1 MNHKNIRVFQAFCF
15 LIALLVIS
23 ATGAFVTWSLK
34 ESRESYLEYAQ
45 QSIWAQIDIAQQAI
59 SNWLDYKIIVTARF
73 ADSHHFR
80 ETIKPLLSLEPT
92 WSVLNKHPTQKKIA
106 EMFSLHIS
114 QSFTESYQL
123 ITPDQRIIAAS
134 NPLLLGETTEK
145 LNNIPEQRQSIF
157 AGNTAVFP
165 IGRNVWKH
173 HKDASLE
180 IAAPIF
186 DANMQIM
193 AILLIE
199 FNAAKPLSEIAHQ
212 ANAASIGDICTTG
225 MDGHFLNTFDHP
237 DLYKQ
242 TLPKDL
248 WQQFSQEASPYKGT
262 KLYQFNDHDYTS
274 SYAVVYKHPMLPLLL
289 VGQTSKSDALAHYY
303 QQRSHL
309 ILLAALVTGLCIVSL
324 ILLISLNKRQLQ
336 KQHKENAELERR
348 VQERTEAL
356 QEQSE
361 ELTDALKHAEE
372 AVKAK
377 SQFLANMS
385 HEIRTPM
392 NAIIGFTDI
401 LRQTD
406 LNTEQSKQLLIVS
419 RAAHSL
425 LDLLNDILDLSKM
438 EAGRIDFERI
448 NFSLSQLVNDVVNT
462 LSIKAE
468 QKSLSLTHNI
478 SSNCSAYYVG
488 DPSKLKQVLINLVGN
503 AIKFTEEGSV
513 SINIKEV
520 NDELRICIEDT
531 GIGIAP
537 ERQLAIF
544 QPFTQA
550 DSSITRGYGGTGLG
564 TTISRQIVELMG
576 GRITLSSEEGIGS
589 KFTIYV
595 KLPNGKQPLAEK
607 DNPEP
612 HQYTHKLK
620 ILYAE
625 DIEENIELVRLWFK
639 PLGHHLIFAKNGQEA
654 IEQFI
659 KQAFDIVLMDIQM
672 PVLDGLSATK
682 EIRRHE
688 YKHQL
693 NPTPIIALSASALK
707 EEIDN
712 SHHAGCSA
720 FVTKPVE
727 ISHLLSTIE
736 SLLPEHKVLNELEQS
751 VWEHPIDFPEISGI
765 NVTDGIKTWRTAE
778 SYRKGLTSYANKYA
792 QTGGV
797 FLQLVAT
804 QNLPE
809 LKAQLHNIHGLSG
822 NLKITCVYSLT
833 TTLSELLSLDESPL
847 DRTTS
852 EIVTTTS
859 ALAATLDAVCENI
872 QITLKREAEQ
882 IKAKSVAS
890 TTETAHKPDI
900 DNCPNIA
907 EQLQQLEQLNQAI
920 LSDNIEEMET
930 LLNQCRAIISTED
943 ISRIE
948 TAINQFDFTLAKH
961 HTNKLIQQ
969 LKRVNK

>member
-1 MNHKNIRVFQAFCF
+1 MNHKSIRVFQAFCF

-23 ATGAFVTWSLK
+23 ATGAFVVWSLK

-59 SNWLDYKIIVTARF
+59 SSWLDYKIIVTARF

-80 ETIKPLLSLEPT
+80 ETIKPLLTLDAT
-92 WSVLNKHPTQKKIA
+92 WSELNAHPAQKKIA

-114 QSFTESYQL
+114 QSYTESYQL
-123 ITPDQRIIAAS
+123 ITPDQKIIAAS
-134 NPLLLGETTEK
+134 NSLLLGEKTEK
-145 LNNIPEQRQSIF
+145 LNNMPEQRESVL

-186 DANMQIM
+186 DADMQIM

-199 FNAAKPLSEIAHQ
+199 FNAAKPLSNIAHQ

-225 MDGHFLNTFDHP
+225 MDGHFLNTLDHP

-242 TLPKDL
+242 ALPEDL
-248 WQQFSQEASPYKGT
+248 WKQFSHENSPYNGT
-262 KLYQFNDHDYTS
+262 KMYQFNDHEQIS

-289 VGQTSKSDALAHYY
+289 VGQTSKSEALAHYY

-348 VQERTEAL
+348 VQERTEEL

-438 EAGRIDFERI
+438 EAGRIDFEKI
-448 NFSLSQLVNDVVNT
+448 NFSLCQLVDDVVNT
-462 LSIKAE
+462 LSVKAE
-468 QKSLSLTHNI
+468 QKSLSLTQDI
-478 SSNCSAYYVG
+478 SPNCATYYVG

-503 AIKFTEEGSV
+503 AIKFTEKGSV
-513 SINIKEV
+513 SIKIK
-520 NDELRICIEDT
+520 NCNNELGICIEDT

-537 ERQLAIF
+537 DRQHAIF

-564 TTISRQIVELMG
+564 TSISRQIIELMG

-595 KLPNGKQPLAEK
+595 KLPKGERPSTEK
-607 DNPEP
+607 NTPDS
-612 HQYTHKLK
+612 HQYTHKLN

-639 PLGHHLIFAKNGQEA
+639 PLGHHLTFAKNGQEA
-654 IEQFI
+654 IDHFVR
-659 KQAFDIVLMDIQM
+659 QAFDIVLMDIQM

-688 YKHQL
+688 HKHQFE
-693 NPTPIIALSASALK
+693 PTPIIALSASALK
-707 EEIDN
+707 EEIDK

-736 SLLPEHKVLNELEQS
+736 SLLPDHKVSHELEQN
-751 VWEHPIDFPEISGI
+751 VWLHPIGFPEISGI
-765 NVTDGIKTWRTAE
+765 NVIDGIKTWQTAE

-792 QTGGV
+792 QTGGQ
-797 FLQLVAT
+797 FLQLVAA

-833 TTLSELLSLDESPL
+833 TTLTELLSMNDSPL
-847 DRTTS
+847 ERTVS
-852 EIVTTTS
+852 EVTKTTT
-859 ALAATLDAVCENI
+859 ALAATLNAVCENI
-872 QITLKREAEQ
+872 QVTLKREAEQ
-882 IKAKSVAS
+882 LTVNKVSNI
-890 TTETAHKPDI
+890 TEAAQKPDTKQ
-900 DNCPNIA
+900 PPSAA
-907 EQLQQLEQLNQAI
+907 EQLQHIEQLDQTI
-920 LSDNIEEMET
+920 LSDNIEEMEAV
-930 LLNQCRAIISTED
+930 LNQCITLFSAED
-943 ISRIE
+943 IDRIE

-961 HTNKLIQQ
+961 HTETLIQQ
-969 LKRVNK
+969 LKRINK